1 MAGETSLATLLRS
14 MSPHLNAGEYVF
26 CTLANGQLPAGLEII
41 GSFREQEGL
50 TVIVERCRA
59 EQAGLSF
66 DYVAAWITLNV
77 HSALEAVGLTAAFA
91 TALGQAGISCNV
103 IAGYYH
109 DHLFVGQADAERAL
123 QVLRD
128 LAANADYI
136 NGLLVAFGLIMAIGT
151 QNAFVLAQ
159 SLRREHHLPVA
170 ALCVACDALLV
181 AAGVFGLATVLAQN
195 PTLLA
200 IARWGGAA
208 FLLWYGSQALRRACS
223 RQSLQQ
229 GENQTVRSLRAV
241 MLSALAVTLLN
252 PHVYLDTV
260 LLIGSLGAQQ
270 TEPGAYVVGAASAS
284 LLWFFTL
291 ALGAAWLAPWLARP
305 GTWRI
310 LDLLV
315 AVMMFA
321 VALQLITAG

>member
-1 MAGETSLATLLRS
+1 MWQS
-14 MSPHLNAGEYVF
+14 YV
-26 CTLANGQLPAGLEII
+26 
-41 GSFREQEGL
+41 
-50 TVIVERCRA
+50 
-59 EQAGLSF
+59 
-66 DYVAAWITLNV
+66 
-77 HSALEAVGLTAAFA
+77 
-91 TALGQAGISCNV
+91 
-103 IAGYYH
+103 
-109 DHLFVGQADAERAL
+109 
-123 QVLRD
+123 
-128 LAANADYI
+128 
-136 NGLLVAFGLIMAIGT
+136 NGLLVAAGLIMAIGT

-170 ALCVACDALLV
+170 ALCVLCDALLV

-223 RQSLQQ
+223 KQSLQQ
-229 GENQTVRSLRAV
+229 GAQQTARSLRAV
-241 MLSALAVTLLN
+241 LLSALAVTLLN

-305 GTWRI
+305 STWRI

-321 VALQLITAG
+321 VAFGLITAQ

>member
-14 MSPHLNAGEYVF
+14 MSPQLNAGEYVF
-26 CTLANGQLPAGLEII
+26 CTLRDGQLPSNLEIV

-50 TVIVERCRA
+50 TVILERSHAERA
-59 EQAGLSF
+59 GFSF

-109 DHLFVGQADAERAL
+109 QRGVKLMWQSYV
-123 QVLRD
+123 
-128 LAANADYI
+128 
-136 NGLLVAFGLIMAIGT
+136 NGLLVAAGLIMAIGT

-170 ALCVACDALLV
+170 ALCVTCDALLV

-208 FLLWYGSQALRRACS
+208 FLLWYGSLALRRACS
-223 RQSLQQ
+223 KQSLQQ

-305 GTWRI
+305 STWRI

-321 VALQLITAG
+321 VAGQLIIAT